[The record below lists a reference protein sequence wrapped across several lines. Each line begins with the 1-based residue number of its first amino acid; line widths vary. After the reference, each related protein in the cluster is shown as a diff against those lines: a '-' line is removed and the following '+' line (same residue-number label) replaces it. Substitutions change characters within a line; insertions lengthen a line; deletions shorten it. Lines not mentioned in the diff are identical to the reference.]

1 MEERRH
7 KIWRALFLAAMF
19 FAAAAAIWL
28 IWWGSR
34 DPAPLE
40 ITLPERPPPEG
51 DIYVGGA
58 VNNPGYYPFSGNDT
72 LSSLLL
78 AAGGLD
84 DSGEPAS
91 LELRA
96 VMPDGTVI
104 PQKININRAAPWLLE
119 ALPGIG
125 ETRAEAI
132 VSYREQHGPFASA
145 SAVTAVTGISRAVY
159 EGIKD
164 YISVADCP

>member
-1 MEERRH
+1 MEERRQ
-7 KIWRALFLAAMF
+7 KIWRALFLAAMLL
-19 FAAAAAIWL
+19 AAAAAAWL
-28 IWWGSR
+28 IWLGSR

-40 ITLPERPPPEG
+40 ITLPESTPPEG
-51 DIYVGGA
+51 DIYIGGA

-84 DSGEPAS
+84 GSGEPPN

-96 VMPDGTVI
+96 MPDGTVI
-104 PQKININRAAPWLLE
+104 PQKIDINRAAPWLLE

-125 ETRAEAI
+125 QTRAEAI
-132 VSYREQHGPFASA
+132 AGYREQYGPFASI
-145 SAVTAVTGISRAVY
+145 SAVTAVPGISRTVY

-164 YISVADCP
+164 YISVNDRP